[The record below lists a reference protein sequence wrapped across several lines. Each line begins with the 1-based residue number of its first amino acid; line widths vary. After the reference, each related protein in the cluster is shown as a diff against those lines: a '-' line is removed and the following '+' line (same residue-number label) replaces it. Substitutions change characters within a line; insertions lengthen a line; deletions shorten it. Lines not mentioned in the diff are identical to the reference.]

1 MHLGSLPGL
10 IVAVVWGLL
19 GGTPAQHDVAT
30 GISNGHNSAALY
42 SIVAQAATP
51 TITTGTTGTT
61 AITSTATLEVTA
73 TATGLVTATATV
85 SATGSVIA
93 TETVSATGT
102 ITSGAAL
109 TQTVTAPTTIP
120 LPTQAPQQIQPSLQI
135 NPFDWNFLTS
145 EPRSPNI
152 KIGPFAWVF
161 LVLMLGLIVGGIYGY
176 RVQRPRWKNT
186 NTVWYRAV
194 GRFGQPALWI
204 GVLGILFLFFRV
216 VELNFFNM
224 RLWLYLIGLAF
235 LGLAGW
241 FFYWYRNQY
250 PQEMAKFQKTQKAR
264 QYAPGGGKGPV
275 RPTGPSV
282 PVAPQKG
289 NKGRR
294 RK

>member
-1 MHLGSLPGL
+1 M
-10 IVAVVWGLL
+10 
-19 GGTPAQHDVAT
+19 
-30 GISNGHNSAALY
+30 
-42 SIVAQAATP
+42 
-51 TITTGTTGTT
+51 
-61 AITSTATLEVTA
+61 TA
-73 TATGLVTATATV
+73 TAASPVT
-85 SATGSVIA
+85 A
-93 TETVSATGT
+93 TETVTATGT

-109 TQTVTAPTTIP
+109 TQTVTVPTTIP
-120 LPTQAPQQIQPSLQI
+120 LPTQAPQQIQPSLQL

-152 KIGPFAWVF
+152 KIGPFAWGF

-176 RVQRPRWKNT
+176 RVLRPRWKNT

-194 GRFGQPALWI
+194 ARFGQPALWI

-224 RLWLYLIGLAF
+224 RLWLYLVGLAF

-264 QYAPGGGKGPV
+264 QYTPGGGKGPV
-275 RPTGPSV
+275 RPTGPSA
-282 PVAPQKG
+282 PVAPQRG

-294 RK
+294 KK